1 MGVGEKMRTFIKIF
15 NANND
20 TGILESEI
28 NEFIKDKEIIDI
40 KYSISSYALSDKY
53 SSTGGTD
60 YSVLL
65 IYKIRG

>member
-1 MGVGEKMRTFIKIF
+1 MRTFVKIF
-15 NANND
+15 NANKD
-20 TGILESEI
+20 TETLERKI
-28 NEFIKDKEIIDI
+28 NEFIRNKEIIDI
-40 KYSISSYALSDKY
+40 RYSISSYTLSDKY